1 MREPRAW
8 LLWFA
13 CVAGIAATAHAS
25 TPKDEEPPEVRY
37 AAMLAA
43 EYGPLGKT
51 TDQILGHEKTRE
63 PATIVGALV
72 YRIRAKPAERL
83 SAVEKRLLAVADLR
97 DEVNNGGFQQY
108 FSNAAGNQYAMALQ
122 AYREMGAAQLTK
134 VLQRAL
140 TVFPGSKP
148 SAALDARQKT
158 IEKIRKRADAIW
170 GSCDDE
176 FYLRDEGFAEFALAY
191 AKKYRAQINL
201 P

>member
-1 MREPRAW
+1 MRVLRAW
-8 LLWFA
+8 LLWSA
-13 CVAGIAATAHAS
+13 TVAGIAATANAS

-83 SAVEKRLLAVADLR
+83 SAVEKRLLAVTDLR

-108 FSNAAGNQYAMALQ
+108 FSNASGNQYAMALQ
-122 AYREMGAAQLTK
+122 AYREMGAAQLIK

-148 SAALDARQKT
+148 SAALDARQKA

-176 FYLRDEGFAEFALAY
+176 FYLRDEGFAELALAY